1 MTQDAEPTLAV
12 DGGTA
17 YRTMPFPA
25 RTPFGDAEI
34 ELVTQAI
41 RSQNLFGLG
50 GKMVSEF
57 EKRFCSL
64 YGAKHA
70 VASTSGTAAIH
81 IAIGAVNPEPGDEII
96 TAPITDGGTIVP
108 ILYQNAIPVFADIDN
123 SYNMAPKNVES
134 KTTNRTKAILVVHL
148 FGNPCDMDAMVDIAQ
163 RHKVALIE
171 DCSQAHMTEYK
182 GRLLGTIGDFGCFSL
197 QQSKHMTTG
206 DGGVTITSRS
216 DLSER
221 MMLFRDKG
229 WTRKPGWGARSYAFL
244 APNYRMTELQG
255 AVGIAQTEKVMEV
268 VSARNRLGSL
278 LTCSLQGV
286 PGIEPAPVTEG
297 GKHSYWAYPLRIL
310 DWPAR
315 CSLQGVPGIEP
326 APVTEGGK
334 HSYWAYPLR
343 ILDWPARCFAESLS
357 AEGIPANPG
366 YIGEPIFLCMEALAS
381 RTTFG
386 NSHHPLDGC
395 HGGRV
400 PEYSKG
406 MCPQTE
412 EELSRL
418 VVIGISESM
427 SEEDIRDMAGAIRK
441 VAARLPKG

>member
-315 CSLQGVPGIEP
+315 C
-326 APVTEGGK
+326 
-334 HSYWAYPLR
+334 
-343 ILDWPARCFAESLS
+343 FAESLS

>member
-315 CSLQGVPGIEP
+315 C
-326 APVTEGGK
+326 
-334 HSYWAYPLR
+334 Y
-343 ILDWPARCFAESLS
+343 AESLS